1 MTINS
6 DDWIAS
12 DALTQ
17 RADAPKYQILADEI
31 AAAIARGALRVGD
44 KLPTHRALSWKLS
57 CTVGTITRAY
67 AEAQERGL
75 IDAAVGRGTFVKAP
89 SSVLHPANDRGD
101 FLSSQ
106 LNALSSLSV
115 TQADQDEA
123 DIFMRAD
130 FPPVGAEV
138 GALKESL
145 VRLMQSPMLLEATTY
160 QPYIGH
166 SRHRAS
172 GVIWSQMR
180 GVEADLDRVVV
191 TLGGNNGVMSALAAL
206 TRAGD
211 AIGVEALTYP
221 GIKALATLLGV
232 DLVPM
237 ALDEDGLIPDAL
249 EEVCK
254 NTAIKAVYLNP
265 TLHNPTNTTMSDK
278 RRREVAAILERHG
291 IPLLEDDI
299 YGPLAKDAPK
309 ALCSYLSPDL
319 GYYVTAVSKALAP
332 GLRVGYVV
340 GPTGSANRIASA
352 MRSSNWMAS
361 PITAEIASD
370 WIETGASAKIMAS
383 HQKELAARTQ
393 AIRAQFP
400 ELIGDTPEIAMH
412 SWVPL
417 PDHWRVGSFISEA
430 RQAGVLLP
438 LTDSF
443 VVGDRRTP
451 NMIRISYSQPR
462 SSARML
468 QGLQT
473 LSALFHDANSASHE
487 GVI

>member
-1 MTINS
+1 MTIKS
-6 DDWIAS
+6 DIWIAS
-12 DALTQ
+12 DTLKQ
-17 RADAPKYQILADEI
+17 RTDAPKYQILADEI
-31 AAAIARGALRVGD
+31 ANAIARGALKVGD
-44 KLPTHRALSWKLS
+44 KLPTHRALSWKLG
-57 CTVGTITRAY
+57 CTVGTVTRAY

-75 IDAAVGRGTFVKAP
+75 IDAAVGRGTFVKAQSP
-89 SSVLHPANDRGD
+89 VLHPANDRGD
-101 FLSSQ
+101 FLASQ
-106 LNALSSLSV
+106 LSALNTLSSPE
-115 TQADQDEA
+115 AEEEGA
-123 DIFMRAD
+123 DIYMRAD
-130 FPPVGAEV
+130 FPPIGAEV
-138 GALKESL
+138 EALKESL
-145 VRLMQSPMLLEATTY
+145 TRLVHSPMLLEATTY

-172 GVIWSQMR
+172 GVIWARMR
-180 GVEADLDRVVV
+180 GVEADQSRVVV

-211 AIGVEALTYP
+211 AIGVEELTYP

-237 ALDEDGLIPDAL
+237 ALDDDGLIPDAL

-254 NTAIKAVYLNP
+254 NTGIKGVYLNP
-265 TLHNPTNTTMSDK
+265 TLQNPTNTTMSDK
-278 RRREVAAILERHG
+278 RRRDIATILERYG

-299 YGPLAKDAPK
+299 YGPLAKDVPK
-309 ALCSYLSPDL
+309 ALCSYLSPEL
-319 GYYVTAVSKALAP
+319 GYYITAVSKALAP

-370 WIETGASAKIMAS
+370 WIETDAAAKIMAS
-383 HQKELAARTQ
+383 HRQELATRAQ
-393 AIRAQFP
+393 KIRSQFP
-400 ELIGDTPEIAMH
+400 ELIGDRPEIAMH

-417 PDHWRVGSFISEA
+417 PDHWRVGPFLSEA

-438 LTDSF
+438 QTDSF

-451 NMIRISYSQPR
+451 GMVRISYSQPR
-462 SSARML
+462 SSARMMK
-468 QGLQT
+468 GLQT
-473 LSALFHDANSASHE
+473 LSDIFHDANVASHE